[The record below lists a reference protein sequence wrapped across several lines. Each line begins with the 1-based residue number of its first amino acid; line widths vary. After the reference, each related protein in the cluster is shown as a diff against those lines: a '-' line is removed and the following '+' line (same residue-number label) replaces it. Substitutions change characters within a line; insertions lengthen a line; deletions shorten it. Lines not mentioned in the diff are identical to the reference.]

1 MARTWRDIFGV
12 DAEISDAVS
21 NTTRTNLYTYVQ
33 KGGMSIDFAASEAHM
48 TTDQFRQQMEEYNRA
63 HSSQE
68 SLQTV

>member
-1 MARTWRDIFGV
+1 MRDVFMELLQPQI
-12 DAEISDAVS
+12 DERMRDRD
-21 NTTRTNLYTYVQ
+21 RTNLYTYVQ
-33 KGGMSIDFAASEAHM
+33 DGAMAIDYAARQANM